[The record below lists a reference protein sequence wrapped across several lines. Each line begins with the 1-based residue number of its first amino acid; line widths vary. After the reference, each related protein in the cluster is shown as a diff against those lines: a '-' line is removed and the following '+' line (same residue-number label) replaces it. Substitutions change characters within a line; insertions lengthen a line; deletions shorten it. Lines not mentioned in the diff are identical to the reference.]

1 MQQTFLRDRSAAADG
16 SAIAWLDA
24 RYALKVALVY
34 QDATTL
40 LWARQVRD
48 RMAEEAGQGHIHCT
62 EWQVSNLKERK
73 AFSEGVAALA
83 QADAIVV
90 SLHEAER
97 LPATFYLWVNVWL
110 QQRAGLHGVLVALIV
125 PPEGPNSGANE
136 TRRYLYAV
144 ASQGRLELLT
154 QDYEQLGAPIPD
166 LREDILRWA
175 KAA

>member
-1 MQQTFLRDRSAAADG
+1 MQQTLLRDRSAAADG

-73 AFSEGVAALA
+73 TFSEGVAALA
-83 QADAIVV
+83 QADAIAKDMM
-90 SLHEAER
+90 AEMLLAEIR
-97 LPATFYLWVNVWL
+97 KFM
-110 QQRAGLHGVLVALIV
+110 G
-125 PPEGPNSGANE
+125 
-136 TRRYLYAV
+136 
-144 ASQGRLELLT
+144 LT
-154 QDYEQLGAPIPD
+154 QEELAGALGVTQPSLSKLENQD
-166 LREDILRWA
+166 DMQVSTLRRLIEALGGELEMIAHLPKGDIRIMQFKEA
-175 KAA
+175 S